1 MIKKLLGGLAVVGLC
16 AGAALYLSSCAQQA
30 GPLNPSLD
38 LLNAS
43 STRGD
48 LPIATFIAPSSV
60 SQTATVTFDLPMNP
74 ATINTSTIQVYQQA
88 ADGLSENLLAGY
100 TVAYNPG
107 PQQAIVTP
115 NGGVWP
121 TDARYHI
128 VATTSCRSM
137 GGDQLDG
144 NGNNIPEDP
153 TFDNEH
159 NVFTFDDAGTPAT
172 PPVNFTDPRG
182 YISAA
187 VAVNGTNL
195 VSEGYIGNISAVYS
209 YVTITVS
216 LALAGGSSSDPNF
229 AFDATTFFTNATTLH
244 PNVRITDANGTML
257 TPVNAAVTGTMNETL
272 TIELALQPATK
283 YYVELKGGYTGIRTS
298 SAANAAVAR
307 DLHLNGSDTHED
319 EMVDDWKKATIM
331 TANVDNSAMPAFTV
345 SEAYYISTSRTVEV
359 LFDIPNGIGTGTLN
373 ASTVNNTSVLLI
385 DIDDNDVADDQADKP
400 IAASSIQLQNYDT
413 RITGAPEPSNPRV
426 ILYVPLKFS
435 ADSGDE
441 HTHTVRIIV
450 TTAVRTAEGLAM
462 DNNGDGVSGT
472 LADVYST
479 TVNIKNYQ
487 Q

>member
-48 LPIATFIAPSSV
+48 LPEATITAPASV
-60 SQTATVTFDLPMNP
+60 SQTAIVTFNLPMNP

-107 PQQAIVTP
+107 PQQAVITP
-115 NGGVWP
+115 AGGVWP

-128 VATTSCRSM
+128 VATTSCRSI

-144 NGNNIPEDP
+144 NGNEIPEDP

-159 NVFTFDDAGTPAT
+159 EVFFFGTAPANYTNPAGYVRTYFGLTITAGGATGHITPG
-172 PPVNFTDPRG
+172 G
-182 YISAA
+182 Y
-187 VAVNGTNL
+187 VGGL
-195 VSEGYIGNISAVYS
+195 QAVYN
-209 YVTITVS
+209 YVTITVGFNTS
-216 LALAGGSSSDPNF
+216 LIGTSDPNF
-229 AFDATTFFTNATTLH
+229 AIDQSSIFQDATTLN
-244 PNVRITDANGTML
+244 PNISITDANGTRL
-257 TPVNAAVTGTMNETL
+257 TPVNVTLSGTQNELL
-272 TIELALQPATK
+272 TIVLALQPASK
-283 YYVELKGGYTGIRTS
+283 YYFSLKGGYSGIRTS
-298 SAANAAVAR
+298 SAANAAVAKGLLFDGDFDNR
-307 DLHLNGSDTHED
+307 VEAF
-319 EMVDDWKKATIM
+319 DDWETATIM

-345 SEAYYISTSRTVEV
+345 SGVSYNSTTRKVAV
-359 LFDIPNGIGTGTLN
+359 LFNIPNGIGTGTLN

-400 IAASSIQLQNYDT
+400 ITAGSIQLDNYDT
-413 RITGAPEPSNPRV
+413 VISGAPEPSNPQV
-426 ILYVPLKFS
+426 NLYVPLKFS
-435 ADSGDE
+435 ADSGDG
-441 HTHTVRIIV
+441 HTHTVRVVV

-479 TVNIKNYQ
+479 TVNIVNYQ